1 MNVNLENTSALRR
14 KLTVELE
21 LVEIKRELDRAY
33 GELRRSVQL
42 KGFRPGHAPQRLL
55 ERFFGDQVRSDVIQR
70 LVREYTDKALEEQNL
85 KPMVAPEI
93 ITEETDL
100 SKALRFSA
108 VFDVRPELVVK
119 DYEGLKIPR
128 ATVEVAEQDVE
139 AALERIR
146 ERHATL
152 KKVEDRE
159 LVATGDFVLAALDGQ
174 ADGKAIPGLKS
185 EDRLFEVSPKTLAHG
200 IDEVLTGAKVGQS
213 VKHTRNYPADYA
225 EQEIA
230 GKNVE
235 WQATVK
241 EIFRRDLPTIDD
253 EFAKDQGYQSLA
265 ELRTKLKEQL
275 LEQAGR
281 EAEDRVRQGLLELI
295 VERNPFEVPESLID
309 REQLALENELA
320 SALEAGG
327 VPHEQAHARAHENAA
342 ELHSRAEKRARTMLL
357 VDAIA
362 NQENVAVG
370 DEEVAE
376 RVARM
381 VRDAGRE
388 RERVAQFYADE
399 NNRAILRDSL
409 RREKAIDLVMTRA
422 QIEEQPAAAADSE
435 PSGG

>member
-1 MNVNLENTSALRR
+1 MNVNVENTSALRR

-21 LVEIKRELDRAY
+21 PVEIKRELDRAY
-33 GELRRSVQL
+33 SELRRSVQL

-70 LVREYTDKALEEQNL
+70 LVREYTGKALEEQNL

-93 ITEETDL
+93 ITEESDL

-119 DYEGLKIPR
+119 DYEGLKVPR
-128 ATVEVAEQDVE
+128 GTVEVSEQDVD

-152 KKVEDRE
+152 KKVEDRRT
-159 LVATGDFVLAALDGQ
+159 VAAGDFVLAKLDGQ
-174 ADGKAIPGLKS
+174 VDGKSLPGLKA

-200 IDEVLTGAKVGQS
+200 IDEVLTGAEVGQPA
-213 VKHTRNYPADYA
+213 KRTRNYAADYA

-230 GKNVE
+230 GKSVE
-235 WQATVK
+235 WHATVK
-241 EIFRRDLPTIDD
+241 EIFRRDLPAIDD
-253 EFAKDQGYQSLA
+253 EFAKDQGCQSLT
-265 ELRTKLKEQL
+265 ELRAKLKEQL
-275 LEQAGR
+275 IEQARR
-281 EAEDRVRQGLLELI
+281 EAENRVRQGLLELI
-295 VERNPFEVPESLID
+295 IERNPFEVPESLIE
-309 REQLALENELA
+309 REQRALESELA
-320 SALEAGG
+320 AALEASG
-327 VPHEQAHARAHENAA
+327 VPHEQAHARAHENSQ
-342 ELHSRAEKRARTMLL
+342 ELRSRAEKRACTMLL

-362 NQENVAVG
+362 NQENVTVS
-370 DEEVAE
+370 DEEVAD

-381 VRDAGRE
+381 VREAGRE

-399 NNRAILRDSL
+399 GNRAALRDSL
-409 RREKAIDLVMTRA
+409 CREKALDLVMKRA
-422 QIEEQPAAAADSE
+422 QIENPAATEAGSQ

>member
-21 LVEIKRELDRAY
+21 PVEIKRELDRAY
-33 GELRRSVQL
+33 GELRRTVQL

-119 DYEGLKIPR
+119 DYEGLKVPR
-128 ATVEVAEQDVE
+128 RTVEVSEQDVD

-146 ERHATL
+146 DRHATL
-152 KKVEDRE
+152 KKVEDRKT
-159 LVATGDFVLAALDGQ
+159 VATGDFVLAELDGQ
-174 ADGKAIPGLKS
+174 ADGKTLPGLKV
-185 EDRLFEVSPKTLAHG
+185 EDRLLEVSPKSLAHG
-200 IDEVLTGAKVGQS
+200 LDEVLTGAEVGRP
-213 VKHTRNYPADYA
+213 VKRTRNYPTDYA
-225 EQEIA
+225 EKEIA
-230 GKNVE
+230 GKSIE

-241 EIFRRDLPTIDD
+241 EIFRRDLPSIDD

-265 ELRTKLKEQL
+265 ELRAKLKQQL
-275 LEQAGR
+275 IEQAGR
-281 EAEDRVRQGLLELI
+281 EAENRVRQGLLELI
-295 VERNPFEVPESLID
+295 IERNPFEVPESLID
-309 REQLALENELA
+309 REQHALESELA
-320 SALEAGG
+320 ATLEASG
-327 VPHEQAHARAHENAA
+327 VPHEQAHARAHENSQ
-342 ELHSRAEKRARTMLL
+342 ELRTRAEKRARTMLL
-357 VDAIA
+357 IDAIA
-362 NQENVAVG
+362 SQENVALG

-381 VRDAGRE
+381 VREAGRE

-399 NNRAILRDSL
+399 NNRAALRDSL
-409 RREKAIDLVMTRA
+409 RREKALDVVMQRA
-422 QIEEQPAAAADSE
+422 QIEDQAAAEAGSQ
-435 PSGG
+435 PSGA